1 MKAKYIGSA
10 ILVFLF
16 FGIATL
22 PVRAQDA
29 PVVAAAADL
38 QFALTE
44 IAEAFKKETGREAK
58 LTFGS
63 SGNFSHST
71 ILWRLSP
78 RKRTSQHLGRQPCHP
93 RRRKEPGGHCP
104 GTIPVT
110 KTLNHYCADPG
121 TSF

>member
-38 QFALTE
+38 QFAITE
-44 IAEAFKKETGREAK
+44 IAEAFKK
-58 LTFGS
+58 
-63 SGNFSHST
+63 GN
-71 ILWRLSP
+71 
-78 RKRTSQHLGRQPCHP
+78 LGVMDYQRYKNVQADTQM
-93 RRRKEPGGHCP
+93 RASIAGTTDAPG
-104 GTIPVT
+104 
-110 KTLNHYCADPG
+110 AD
-121 TSF
+121 S